1 MGYFFTI
8 IASSSSG
15 LGALGV
21 SSSAFVIQLV
31 TFILGYLVLKKW
43 AFKPII
49 RLLDERRQ
57 KIEQGVTLGDQL
69 LKKEKELEEKVSH
82 ELHQAR
88 IKADKIISDAEE
100 SAKNVVKKAEDNAV
114 IKADSILNE
123 AKDKMNSESL
133 LMKQK
138 LEADILT
145 LISDTSSAILKK
157 KLDSSEDKLL
167 IERTLKEQQV

>member
-1 MGYFFTI
+1 MVYFFTNF
-8 IASSSSG
+8 ASSSSG

-21 SSSAFVIQLV
+21 SSSAFVIQLI

-49 RLLDERRQ
+49 KMLDERRQ

-69 LKKEKELEEKVSH
+69 LKKEKDLEEKVSH
-82 ELHQAR
+82 ELYNAR

-100 SAKNVVKKAEDNAV
+100 SAKNLVKKAEDDAV
-114 IKADSILNE
+114 LKAENVLKE
-123 AKDKMNSESL
+123 AKEKINSEAA

-138 LEADILT
+138 LESDILT
-145 LISDTSSAILKK
+145 LIGDTSSAILKK
-157 KLDSSEDKLL
+157 KLDSSEDKIL
-167 IERTLKEQQV
+167 IEKTLKEQQV

>member
-1 MGYFFTI
+1 MGYFFTNF
-8 IASSSSG
+8 ASSSSG

-21 SSSAFVIQLV
+21 SSSAFVIQLI

-49 RLLDERRQ
+49 KMLDERRQ

-69 LKKEKELEEKVSH
+69 LKKEKDLEEKVSH
-82 ELHQAR
+82 ELHNAR

-100 SAKNVVKKAEDNAV
+100 SAKNLVKKAEDDAV
-114 IKADSILNE
+114 LKAENVLKE
-123 AKDKMNSESL
+123 AKEKINSEAA

-138 LEADILT
+138 LESDILT
-145 LISDTSSAILKK
+145 LIGDTSSAILKK
-157 KLDSSEDKLL
+157 KLDSSEDKIL
-167 IERTLKEQQV
+167 IEKTLKEQQV